1 MSLRFYRFG
10 SDVNQGNENFGY
22 KNVGLRF
29 SCVNPEMERFFLDL
43 PRAVK
48 KYALE
53 VGCGIVWNS

>member
-1 MSLRFYRFG
+1 MSLRFYLFG

-22 KNVGLRF
+22 KKVGLRF
-29 SCVNPEMERFFLDL
+29 SYLNPGMERFSLDL
-43 PRAVK
+43 LKTVK